1 MQKLSKRQ
9 TDRYFC
15 STFLKE
21 IGEAGQ
27 LKLLNSKVLV
37 VGAGGLASSTLLYL
51 STIGVGTIGI
61 IDDDKVSLTNLPRQI
76 IYDESDIGK
85 DKVNVAK
92 DLLEKKNPDTKVIT
106 HKERLNEKNA
116 QNIIKNYDIVLDCV
130 DNFDTKFVIND
141 ACLALN
147 IPFVSAGVSGF
158 NGQILF
164 VSNKSKFDFKSLF
177 STLPLN
183 VPKEI
188 RDKDRGVYPLAVGI
202 VSNIECSEAIKY
214 LLGLGSSLVD
224 EMLVVDLLKLRF
236 EKYKL

>member
-9 TDRYFC
+9 LERYFC

-27 LKLLNSKVLV
+27 LKLLSSKVLV
-37 VGAGGLASSTLLYL
+37 IGAGGLASSSLLYL

-76 IYDESDIGK
+76 IYDESDTNK
-85 DKVNVAK
+85 NKVIAVK
-92 DLLEKKNPDTKVIT
+92 EVLEKKNPDVKVIT
-106 HKERLNEKNA
+106 YKERLTEKNA

-130 DNFDTKFVIND
+130 DNFDTKFVVND

-164 VSNKSKFDFKSLF
+164 VSKESKSDFKSLF
-177 STLPLN
+177 SILPLN
-183 VPKEI
+183 VSKEI

-202 VSNIECSEAIKY
+202 VSNIQCSEAIKY
-214 LLGLGSSLVD
+214 LLGLGSSLID
-224 EMLVVDLLKLRF
+224 EIMVVDLLKLRF
-236 EKYKL
+236 EKYKI

>member
-9 TDRYFC
+9 LERYFC

-27 LKLLNSKVLV
+27 LKLLSSKVLV
-37 VGAGGLASSTLLYL
+37 IGAGGLASSSLLYL

-76 IYDESDIGK
+76 IYDESDTNK
-85 DKVNVAK
+85 NKVIAVK
-92 DLLEKKNPDTKVIT
+92 EVLEKKNPDVKVIT
-106 HKERLNEKNA
+106 YKERLTEKNA

-141 ACLALN
+141 ACLALK

-164 VSNKSKFDFKSLF
+164 VSKESKSDFKSLF
-177 STLPLN
+177 SILPLN
-183 VPKEI
+183 VSKEI

-202 VSNIECSEAIKY
+202 VSNIQCSEAIKY
-214 LLGLGSSLVD
+214 LLGLGSSLID
-224 EMLVVDLLKLRF
+224 EIMVVDTLNLRF
-236 EKYKL
+236 EKYKI

>member
-1 MQKLSKRQ
+1 MQKLSSRQ
-9 TDRYFC
+9 LERYFC

-183 VPKEI
+183 VSKEI

-202 VSNIECSEAIKY
+202 VSNIQCSETIKY

>member
-61 IDDDKVSLTNLPRQI
+61 VDFDRINLNNLPRQI
-76 IYDESDIGK
+76 IYDEDQVGL
-85 DKVNVAK
+85 DKVDVASK
-92 DLLEKKNPDTKVIT
+92 VLTKKNPDVKVVT
-106 HKERLNEKNA
+106 YKEKFSEQNA
-116 QNIIKNYDIVLDCV
+116 KEIIKDYDLVLACV
-130 DNFDTKFVIND
+130 DNFDTEFVIND
-141 ACLALN
+141 ACKALG

-158 NGQILF
+158 NGQIMF
-164 VSNKSKFDFKSLF
+164 VSKESKSDFKSLF

-188 RDKDRGVYPLAVGI
+188 KDKDRGVYPLAVAI
-202 VSNIECSEAIKY
+202 VSNIQCSEAIKY
-214 LLGLGSSLVD
+214 LLGIGSSLKD
-224 EMLVVDLLKLRF
+224 EMLVVDTLKLRF

>member
-61 IDDDKVSLTNLPRQI
+61 VDFDRINLNNLPRQI
-76 IYDESDIGK
+76 IYDEDQVGLY
-85 DKVNVAK
+85 KVDVASK
-92 DLLEKKNPDTKVIT
+92 VLNKKNPDVKVVT
-106 HKERLNEKNA
+106 YKEKFSEQNA
-116 QNIIKNYDIVLDCV
+116 KEIIKDYDLVLACV
-130 DNFDTKFVIND
+130 DNFDTEFVIND
-141 ACLALN
+141 ACKALG

-158 NGQILF
+158 NGQIMF
-164 VSNKSKFDFKSLF
+164 VSKESKSDFKSLF

-188 RDKDRGVYPLAVGI
+188 KDKDRGVYPLAVAI
-202 VSNIECSEAIKY
+202 VSNIQCSEAIKY
-214 LLGLGSSLVD
+214 LLGIGSSLKD
-224 EMLVVDLLKLRF
+224 EMLVVDTLKLRF

>member
-1 MQKLSKRQ
+1 M
-9 TDRYFC
+9 DRYFC

-27 LKLLNSKVLV
+27 LKLLSSKVLV
-37 VGAGGLASSTLLYL
+37 IGAGGLASSSLLYL

-76 IYDESDIGK
+76 IYDESDTNK
-85 DKVNVAK
+85 NKVIAVK
-92 DLLEKKNPDTKVIT
+92 EVLEKKNPDVKVIT
-106 HKERLNEKNA
+106 YKERLTEKNA

-130 DNFDTKFVIND
+130 DNFDTKFVVND

-164 VSNKSKFDFKSLF
+164 VSKESKSDFKSLF
-177 STLPLN
+177 SILPLN
-183 VPKEI
+183 VSKEI

-202 VSNIECSEAIKY
+202 VSNIQCSEAIKY
-214 LLGLGSSLVD
+214 LLGLGSSLID
-224 EMLVVDLLKLRF
+224 EIMVVDLLKLRF
-236 EKYKL
+236 EKYKI